1 MSLYAFLAWNVFCN
15 YRVYPYSFGIEKSS
29 FISKQP
35 DSREK
40 TMNTFNQSITQL
52 FAALFD
58 RGNNDDT
65 TQNLLERANHARGQS
80 AGDAAELRHNALA
93 LLSVVR

>member
-1 MSLYAFLAWNVFCN
+1 MRRLH
-15 YRVYPYSFGIEKSS
+15 IETAH
-29 FISKQP
+29 
-35 DSREK
+35 SRKK
-40 TMNTFNQSITQL
+40 TMNTFNQSISQL

-58 RGNNDDT
+58 RGNNDDA